1 MAQRGKSVPKPEI
14 VRKLT
19 PDEPEKERQRRLR
32 VAEDTRARME
42 AQSVRVHEL
51 ILAQPPV
58 ELLGY
63 LWAQLHMSVLT
74 ELRQR
79 NEDEYRPNKDLIQKF
94 ELALEYVHAVWSAS
108 TSLLVDQI

>member
-19 PDEPEKERQRRLR
+19 PNEPEKERQRRLR
-32 VAEDTRARME
+32 VAEDTRARIE

-63 LWAQLHMSVLT
+63 RWAQLHMSVLT
-74 ELRQR
+74 EHGKGMKTNTGRTRTSSKNSSLR
-79 NEDEYRPNKDLIQKF
+79 L
-94 ELALEYVHAVWSAS
+94 S
-108 TSLLVDQI
+108 TSMRSGALARAC